1 MKRVHVIDS
10 HTGSRFEGR
19 NERDGERIRPFI
31 TGRAYLT
38 ADSTLLI
45 DEQDPFAWGI

>member
-1 MKRVHVIDS
+1 
-10 HTGSRFEGR
+10 TGSQFIGSYEW
-19 NERDGERIRPFI
+19 EGERIRPSI
-31 TGRAYLT
+31 TGRAYMT

>member
-1 MKRVHVIDS
+1 VQASITAS
-10 HTGSRFEGR
+10 QFEGR
-19 NERDGERIRPFI
+19 FEWEGEHIRPFI
-31 TGRAYLT
+31 TGRAYMT

>member
-1 MKRVHVIDS
+1 MANSKAV
-10 HTGSRFEGR
+10 FEW
-19 NERDGERIRPFI
+19 EGERIRPFI
-31 TGRAYLT
+31 TGRAYMT